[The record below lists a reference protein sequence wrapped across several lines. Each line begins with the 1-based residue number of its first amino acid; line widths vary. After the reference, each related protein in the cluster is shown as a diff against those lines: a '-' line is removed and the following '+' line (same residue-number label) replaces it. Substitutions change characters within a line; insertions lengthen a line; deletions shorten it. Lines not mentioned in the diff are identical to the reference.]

1 MTVSGGVKI
10 PLGGGLKFPK
20 KSGTD
25 LASSALRGR
34 KIALRLREEVL
45 KPKNGRRK
53 KGFAGGWKKT
63 AYEGGGISNRP
74 IYPIFISPLTL
85 DKQTPIKPNKDA
97 GQGRF

>member
-1 MTVSGGVKI
+1 VSGGVKI

-34 KIALRLREEVL
+34 KIALRLREDVL
-45 KPKNGRRK
+45 KPKNGSRK

-74 IYPIFISPLTL
+74 IYPIFISPLTR
-85 DKQTPIKPNKDA
+85 TTGP
-97 GQGRF
+97 